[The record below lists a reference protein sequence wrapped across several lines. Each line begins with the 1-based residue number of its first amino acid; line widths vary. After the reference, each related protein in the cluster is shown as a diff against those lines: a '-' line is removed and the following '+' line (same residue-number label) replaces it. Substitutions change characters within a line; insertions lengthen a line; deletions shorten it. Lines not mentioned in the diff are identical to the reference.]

1 MLKHDVLYEKS
12 IAEGT
17 LRVIPIEDEF
27 NLLLT
32 DNDFD
37 SPTQWKKDVSS
48 KFIQFHFCLVG
59 NVKFVFNGGN
69 YTISLPADKALLLY
83 NPNQDLPINVEIASG
98 TRMVSILISIKK
110 FHSLFTNEADYIPFL
125 SEENKN
131 KKYYTEHPIA
141 PGLSIVLS
149 QLFTAN
155 LNENIRPLYFKA
167 KAYELLSLYLNKTE
181 ETNTERCPFLVDEDN
196 VDKIRKAK
204 DLVIANMANP
214 PGLEELS
221 EAVGLSLK
229 KLKVGFKQLYGDT
242 VFNFLL
248 DYKLDYAQKLLDS
261 QEYNVAEV
269 GALIGY
275 TSSSH
280 FIEAFRK
287 KFSITPKK
295 YLQAKSDQ

>member
-1 MLKHDVLYEKS
+1 MIKHDVLYEKS

-17 LRVIPIEDEF
+17 LRVITVEDEF
-27 NLLLT
+27 FMLLT

-37 SPTQWKKDVSS
+37 SPTQWKKDVLSN
-48 KFIQFHFCLVG
+48 FIQFHFCLSER
-59 NVKFVFNGGN
+59 VKFLFNNGS
-69 YTISLPADKALLLY
+69 YTISLPSEKALLLY
-83 NPNQDLPINVEIASG
+83 NPNQGLPINVEVESG
-98 TRMVSILISIKK
+98 TRMISVLISIKK
-110 FHSLFTNEADYIPFL
+110 FHSLFTREADYIPFL

-131 KKYYTEHPIA
+131 KKYYSEHPIA

-149 QLFTAN
+149 QLFTSN
-155 LNENIRPLYFKA
+155 INENLKPLYFKA

-181 ETNTERCPFLVDEDN
+181 ETNTERCPFLVDENN

-204 DLVIANMANP
+204 DLVIANMTNP

-229 KLKVGFKQLYGDT
+229 NLKTGFKQLYGNT

-248 DYKLDYAQKLLDS
+248 EYKLDYAQKLLDS
-261 QEYNVAEV
+261 QSHSVAEV
-269 GALIGY
+269 GLMVGY

-287 KFSITPKK
+287 RFGITPKK
-295 YLQAKSDQ
+295 YLQAKTD

>member
-1 MLKHDVLYEKS
+1 MIKHDVLYEKS

-17 LRVIPIEDEF
+17 LRVITVEDEF
-27 NLLLT
+27 FMLLT

-37 SPTQWKKDVSS
+37 SPTQWKKDVLSN
-48 KFIQFHFCLVG
+48 FIQFHFCLSER
-59 NVKFVFNGGN
+59 VKFLFNNGS
-69 YTISLPADKALLLY
+69 YTISLPSEKALLLY
-83 NPNQDLPINVEIASG
+83 NPNQGLPINVEVESG
-98 TRMVSILISIKK
+98 TRMVSVLISIKK
-110 FHSLFTNEADYIPFL
+110 FHSLFTREADYIPFL

-131 KKYYTEHPIA
+131 KKYYSEHPIA

-149 QLFTAN
+149 QLFTSN
-155 LNENIRPLYFKA
+155 INENLKPLYFKA

-181 ETNTERCPFLVDEDN
+181 ETNTERCPFLVDENN

-204 DLVIANMANP
+204 DLVIANMTNP

-229 KLKVGFKQLYGDT
+229 NLKTGFKQLYGDT

-248 DYKLDYAQKLLDS
+248 EYKLDYAQKLLDS
-261 QEYNVAEV
+261 QSHSVAEV
-269 GALIGY
+269 GLMVGY

-287 KFSITPKK
+287 RFGITPKK
-295 YLQAKSDQ
+295 YLQAKTD

>member
-1 MLKHDVLYEKS
+1 MIKHDVLYEKS

-17 LRVIPIEDEF
+17 LRVITVEDEF
-27 NLLLT
+27 FMLLT

-37 SPTQWKKDVSS
+37 SPTQWKKDVLSN
-48 KFIQFHFCLVG
+48 FIQFHFCLSER
-59 NVKFVFNGGN
+59 VKFLFNNGS
-69 YTISLPADKALLLY
+69 YTISLPSEKALLLY
-83 NPNQDLPINVEIASG
+83 NPNQGLPINVEVESG
-98 TRMVSILISIKK
+98 TRMISVLISIKK
-110 FHSLFTNEADYIPFL
+110 FHSLFTREADYIPFL

-131 KKYYTEHPIA
+131 KKYYSEHPIA

-149 QLFTAN
+149 QLFTSN
-155 LNENIRPLYFKA
+155 INENLKPLYFKA

-181 ETNTERCPFLVDEDN
+181 ETNTERCPFLVDENN

-204 DLVIANMANP
+204 DLVIANMTNP

-229 KLKVGFKQLYGDT
+229 NLKTGFKQLYGDT

-248 DYKLDYAQKLLDS
+248 EYKLDYAQKLLDS
-261 QEYNVAEV
+261 QSHSVAEV
-269 GALIGY
+269 GLMVGY

-287 KFSITPKK
+287 RFGITPKK
-295 YLQAKSDQ
+295 YLQAKTD